1 MLHYNE
7 FFIKMYTHMET
18 KQGLFK
24 ANANYLFFLNINLVN
39 WLYT

>member
-7 FFIKMYTHMET
+7 FFIKMYTFMET

-24 ANANYLFFLNINLVN
+24 ANANDLLF
-39 WLYT
+39 

>member
-7 FFIKMYTHMET
+7 FFIKMYTPMET

-24 ANANYLFFLNINLVN
+24 ANANDLPF
-39 WLYT
+39 